1 MSGKRLTEELKI
13 SLRAEV
19 EALCGQ
25 IAGPAVA
32 EVFLDTNY
40 HGSNYTCELVDQEDH
55 LVVVL
60 DCECSK
66 SHDGGDQRRP
76 SVLGDL
82 FEEGIVLYYYHSII
96 EKRHHICLAM
106 RKVES
111 ENLLPV

>member
-1 MSGKRLTEELKI
+1 MSGKRLTEELKV

-19 EALCGQ
+19 EALCGR

-32 EVFLDTNY
+32 EVFLDTKY

-60 DCECSK
+60 ECECSK
-66 SHDGGDQRRP
+66 SHGSDGQRDP
-76 SVLGDL
+76 SVLGGL
-82 FEEGIVLYYYHSII
+82 FEDGIVLYYYHSII
-96 EKRHHICLAM
+96 EKRHHICLAV
-106 RKVES
+106 RKIES